1 MDIRLSI
8 ASTDLLLLMLLLLV
22 VVVEVIL
29 VVVADADRKALPE
42 GMLRFSPETARRRFG
57 WGDEEEFLLDG
68 KEELFFEVVSLLDV
82 VGGAMPRAEPK
93 TSMQSASLAACCAS
107 LAARSSSSSSSLR

>member
-1 MDIRLSI
+1 
-8 ASTDLLLLMLLLLV
+8 MLLLLV

-57 WGDEEEFLLDG
+57 WGEEDVVLDG

-107 LAARSSSSSSSLR
+107 LAARSFSSSSSLR